1 MAPQRAETGP
11 MVLLARMGYKYIR
24 KRTFRISMS
33 NSRESRIED
42 LRIRRQAL
50 KASLDWEISRLERI
64 LTQSFPSVRQRRGD
78 GVHRGV
84 SQAEE
89 PDADVRCA
97 IASLTARE
105 RQVLRCIAEG
115 SSTKEVATKLGIRFK
130 TAACHRHRIMQ
141 KLKVHETASLVRIAI
156 RSGVANL

>member
-1 MAPQRAETGP
+1 M
-11 MVLLARMGYKYIR
+11 
-24 KRTFRISMS
+24 SMP

-50 KASLDWEISRLERI
+50 KASLEWEMSRLDRI
-64 LTQSFPSVRQRRGD
+64 LRQSFPSVRPPARGA
-78 GVHRGV
+78 HPAI
-84 SQAEE
+84 SQTEE
-89 PDADVRCA
+89 PDGDVRRA

-115 SSTKEVATKLGIRFK
+115 CSTKEVAAKLEIRFK

-156 RSGVANL
+156 RSGVASL